1 MPNDYRSCCED
12 SRSLRLNL
20 VNELVDGGA
29 IESNDWINVFSSVP
43 RHVFVPRIFT
53 AKGGTT
59 YEPLDGTDPTHRDE
73 WLRHVY
79 SDDICI
85 TQIDG
90 NDEAWNLAVA
100 NGSVRADRITCTSSQ
115 PSLMA
120 AMLEE
125 LNVRDDDR
133 ILEIGTGTGYNAA
146 LLCER
151 LGSDRVVSVDIDPLL
166 VQRAKDAL
174 TSLGYYPDLVS
185 EDGGQGAQSSEKHS
199 KIIAT
204 ASFSEIPPLW
214 LNQATDGGLILA
226 NIFRPLGGGILAA
239 LTMTD
244 GEAAGH
250 FSSRTA
256 AYMPTR
262 ALDVAAP
269 FALLQQVTDEEEEA
283 AELMG
288 TEIDA
293 ASILKDTEARFFLA
307 LMSDFDEIR
316 VQYENNPE
324 EQWILTAD
332 GSWAFTYAY
341 KGGFHVKQGGKRRIW
356 DEFESIYTRWIQL
369 GQPRRNRFGLTA
381 TTTQKRIWLD
391 NPDQVITVP
400 GLRSGD

>member
-1 MPNDYRSCCED
+1 MPNDYRSD
-12 SRSLRLNL
+12 GDDARALRWRL
-20 VNELVDGGA
+20 VNEMAYSGV
-29 IESNDWINVFSSVP
+29 IESNEWKNAFSSVP
-43 RHVFVPRIFT
+43 RHVFVPQIFT
-53 AKGGTT
+53 ATEDGS
-59 YEPLDGTDPTHRDE
+59 YEPLDGSDPARRDE

-85 TQIDG
+85 TQLDG

-125 LNVRDDDR
+125 LKVRDDDCV
-133 ILEIGTGTGYNAA
+133 LEIGTGTGYNAA

-151 LGSDRVVSVDIDPLL
+151 LGSDRVVSVDIEPLL

-174 TSLGYYPDLVS
+174 TSLGYHPELVS
-185 EDGGQGAQSSEKHS
+185 VDGGQGTQSSEKFS
-199 KIIAT
+199 KIVAT
-204 ASFSEIPPLW
+204 TSFSEIPSLW

-239 LTMTD
+239 LTVSG

-269 FALLQQVTDEEEEA
+269 FALLQQVTEEEEEA
-283 AELMG
+283 AELMS

-293 ASILKDTEARFFLA
+293 VSILKDTESRFFVA

-316 VQYENNPE
+316 VQYDGDPE

-341 KGGFHVKQGGKRRIW
+341 KGGFHVKQGGKRKIW
-356 DEFESIYTRWIQL
+356 DEFESIYTKWIQL
-369 GQPRRNRFGLTA
+369 GQPQRNRFGLTA
-381 TTTQKRIWLD
+381 TTTKNQIWLD
-391 NPDQVITVP
+391 NPDQVITAP
-400 GLRSGD
+400 GPRSGD